1 MGRKKLKHL
10 GRYKKM
16 KKNIKKIGSVVCIII
31 SISVILNI
39 TNYIKKTNESKEIH
53 IENSKTDFIN
63 KVEKGAKKSYREYE
77 IFPSITIAQAILES
91 GWGESELTKN
101 SNNLFGI
108 KADSSWNG
116 EYVEA
121 ITSENYND
129 KIKAKFRKYKSL
141 ESSIEDHAKF
151 LVENKRYEKNGVF
164 KSKNYK
170 QQAKAL
176 QDAGYSTKK
185 NEEGELVYANMLIKL
200 IEKYNLQ
207 ELDSKL

>member
-16 KKNIKKIGSVVCIII
+16 KKNIKKIGSVVCVII

-39 TNYIKKTNESKEIH
+39 NNYIRNTNEPKEIH

-63 KVEKGAKKSYREYE
+63 KVEKVAKKSYREYE

-108 KADSSWNG
+108 KADSSWKG

-151 LVENKRYEKNGVF
+151 LVENKRYEKSGVF
-164 KSKNYK
+164 KAKNYK

-185 NEEGELVYANMLIKL
+185 NEEGELMYANMLIKL

-207 ELDSKL
+207 ELDNKI